1 MAHPPLFSVPSA
13 LPYRF
18 CMYQHVLMS
27 CVVCASTSFPDPFA
41 CSSKAPSK
49 RGPRPPQHTQCKA
62 AMLPTSSA
70 GLRRFMRAPGGA
82 LDGTTGV
89 QDVQHKSAA
98 MLQQAQVRA
107 RAHMQQHL
115 PASMHPI
122 HPHAVAPP
130 PAYLRTA
137 ASLGKDLPTTTR
149 QGWSAAASSAVAA
162 FRASLTYV
170 GCIPPHSWCGMTLL
184 GIEGCP
190 PHAGGRLHPC
200 VPHYAPPRCGCA
212 CRLVW
217 ARLT

>member
-1 MAHPPLFSVPSA
+1 MCSCRVLCVPAHPSPTPLPA
-13 LPYRF
+13 HRR
-18 CMYQHVLMS
+18 
-27 CVVCASTSFPDPFA
+27 
-41 CSSKAPSK
+41 

-170 GCIPPHSWCGMTLL
+170 
-184 GIEGCP
+184 
-190 PHAGGRLHPC
+190 LHPTPLL
-200 VPHYAPPRCGCA
+200 VRHDTSRHRGMPPSSRRPSAPMCA
-212 CRLVW
+212 TLRTAALWVRLP
-217 ARLT
+217 ARVGPSHVMCERVLT